1 MPQSGGDD
9 LPLLAIAKTA
19 ADRHRRRDG
28 YLRNCFDLIDEFGD
42 DDPLTLVFGPLVIRY
57 PAPAY
62 AFAANGLAG

>member
-1 MPQSGGDD
+1 MEGC
-9 LPLLAIAKTA
+9 
-19 ADRHRRRDG
+19 
-28 YLRNCFDLIDEFGD
+28 LRNSFDLIDEFGD